1 MAIWLLDTSA
11 LDLWFIF
18 SCNLWKTRDSGMWYA
33 DVYDG
38 FKWQSMEPWLRE
50 DGFTSLLLQFNIDY
64 FNPYSHIQH
73 SFGAIY
79 MTVLNLTR
87 ELRYQENY
95 VILVG

>member
-1 MAIWLLDTSA
+1 
-11 LDLWFIF
+11 
-18 SCNLWKTRDSGMWYA
+18 MWYA

-79 MTVLNLTR
+79 MTVLNLPR